1 MSQSKLSSVEY
12 MELAGLHVAL
22 ANLQTPPKPNT
33 QVVVDWMRERICELE
48 SRKH

>member
-1 MSQSKLSSVEY
+1 MKEKLNSVEY

-22 ANLQTPPKPNT
+22 ANLQTLPKPNT